1 MLNKF
6 QVTSVS
12 LLISTLL
19 FKANYS
25 GVCFKIYILWQIQER
40 LYEYAKQSVS
50 YSTKSTSRFCHTSI
64 INNSV
69 SFFLLLNSLFITFC
83 WPFLRINLYLILC
96 AFFLTYLFIRGLFF
110 LLWFTFVWITIILLL
125 FCLLFPHFL
134 VNLVRPSNISSISLW
149 CHLFSTFLFSW
160 WDSL

>member
-40 LYEYAKQSVS
+40 LNEYAKQSVS
-50 YSTKSTSRFCHTSI
+50 YSTKSTSRFRHTSI

-83 WPFLRINLYLILC
+83 
-96 AFFLTYLFIRGLFF
+96 
-110 LLWFTFVWITIILLL
+110 
-125 FCLLFPHFL
+125 
-134 VNLVRPSNISSISLW
+134 
-149 CHLFSTFLFSW
+149 
-160 WDSL
+160 